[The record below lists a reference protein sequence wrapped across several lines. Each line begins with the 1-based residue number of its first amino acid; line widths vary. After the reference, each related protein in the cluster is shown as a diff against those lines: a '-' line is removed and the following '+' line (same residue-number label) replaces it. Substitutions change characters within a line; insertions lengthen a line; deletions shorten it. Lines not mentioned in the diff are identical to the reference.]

1 MYRGRDMNIAQMNG
15 NVPGNIERIIDEKC
29 LKKSSI
35 AKKAGM
41 KPQEFTDMLNGRKLI
56 KVKDIMTLAQALQVD
71 MNELFRTE

>member
-1 MYRGRDMNIAQMNG
+1 MNIAQMNG
-15 NVPGNIERIIDEKC
+15 NVPGNIERIIDEKG

-41 KPQEFTDMLNGRKLI
+41 KPQELTDMLNGRKLI

-71 MNELFRTE
+71 MNELFKTE